1 MTDESALE
9 NATPE
14 NPKRLVLLQ
23 DFPHWIESMEIPL
36 PRVTAHVFDA
46 VRAAAVDCYASVV
59 STQALD
65 LPLLRD
71 LTGSRRRQDEYLV
84 TLDNGSYFPHA
95 DFAFSVTRCA
105 AGLRDVF
112 TGNLSSQPRDHALPL
127 HRQLESLRLDYLAS
141 RKPRLVLCDDGISTG
156 ASLAGFVRR
165 LRQADLA
172 VSEIRVLLNPTPV
185 FEIEGIPVD
194 TMVEV
199 HDALW
204 THERDFFWGSPG
216 GGVPLVV
223 AAGSRQY
230 GVPYSISSGLLHQR
244 LGLPLD
250 VVAPLR
256 ARMAAVNIAFWNLLS
271 RLVGRALL
279 IRDCYRLHWTARFF
293 GVPYD
298 TRIVDVI
305 ARSVDRDRS
314 S

>member
-9 NATPE
+9 SATPE

-23 DFPHWIESMEIPL
+23 DFPHWIGSMEFPL
-36 PRVTAHVFDA
+36 PPATAPAFDA
-46 VRAAAVDCYASVV
+46 VRAAAVDCYASVI
-59 STQALD
+59 STQALG
-65 LPLLRD
+65 LPMLRE
-71 LTGSRRRQDEYLV
+71 LTGGRCRQDEYLV
-84 TLDNGSYFPHA
+84 TLDNRSYFPHA
-95 DFAFSVTRCA
+95 DFAFSMARSA

-141 RKPRLVLCDDGISTG
+141 RKRRLVLCDDGISTG
-156 ASLAGFVRR
+156 TSLAGFVRR

-185 FEIEGIPVD
+185 FEIDGVSVD
-194 TMVEV
+194 TLVEM
-199 HDALW
+199 HDGLW

-230 GVPYSISSGLLHQR
+230 GVPYSISNRLLHQR
-244 LGLPLD
+244 LGLPIE

-256 ARMAAVNIAFWNLLS
+256 ARIAAVNIRFWDLLS
-271 RLVGRALL
+271 RLVGRTLL
-279 IRDCYRLHWTARFF
+279 IRDCYRLRWTARFF
-293 GVPYD
+293 GVPYN

-305 ARSVDRDRS
+305 ARSVDCDLS
-314 S
+314 P